1 MNRIKLCKRYVAQRI
16 AAADEL
22 LKEAKSKMKKL
33 DFVELV
39 MQQPVDVINPEV
51 LEECAEA
58 IEKRFPHEKRTPL
71 FAKSERFVYKYTQ
84 TVKLWLADVCGV
96 YETGD
101 ILTYFSLCT
110 GFPVVRISRSTI
122 DSPLIDR
129 PYLISL
135 IEKLEE
141 ATGKKLLNNDSNRP
155 LTYLGDVSYEEL
167 AKYFSI
173 GSFLIDAR
181 RLATCPDKQYLY
193 TRYRREALKRYREL
207 AEVDSKL
214 TDEDMLKMPVGS
226 FFYKTPKNWELPIFW
241 LEAAFKVCLPEHIG
255 KDLPV
260 EKLLQM
266 VAAAKVGERNVRR

>member
-1 MNRIKLCKRYVAQRI
+1 MAQRI

-39 MQQPVDVINPEV
+39 MQQPIDVINPEV
-51 LEECAEA
+51 LKECAEA
-58 IEKRFPHEKRTPL
+58 IEKRFPYEKRTPL
-71 FAKSERFVYKYTQ
+71 FAKSGKFVYRYVQ
-84 TVKLWLADVCGV
+84 TVKLWLADVCGM
-96 YETGD
+96 YETSD

-110 GFPVVRISRSTI
+110 GFPVVRISQSTI
-122 DSPLIDR
+122 ESPLIDR
-129 PYLISL
+129 PYQISL

-155 LTYLGDVSYEEL
+155 LAYLGDVSYEEI

-181 RLATCPDKQYLY
+181 RLATCPDKQYQY
-193 TRYRREALKRYREL
+193 SKYRQEALKRYRDL

-214 TDEDMLKMPVGS
+214 ADEDMIKMPVGS

-241 LEAAFKVCLPEHIG
+241 LESEFKIRLPEHIS

-266 VAAAKVGERNVRR
+266 VAAAKIGERNVRR